1 MKTLLLF
8 AITTSVF
15 AKLGKRLPLEYR
27 GKSKEQIQK
36 MLMNRKEDS
45 VSTVRSAIRKKER
58 YSSFNPYFEK
68 DVITISSLESFAGTI
83 VDNIVSS
90 GRRFSLPVYPDEHSK
105 IPLGSYFECE
115 GVNWAQKYDYRIEFT
130 CTKLITPDK
139 EYNIKASVIDEYK
152 VPGVLADEV
161 YDGSEESILGT
172 AVAAGF
178 QTMLGGIASVEQTD
192 VGSRFKGN
200 AGNSIIAGVQGG
212 VGAASDEM
220 LIRSQDKNLILRVN
234 KNKRVFIR
242 FKERFSYEL

>member
-83 VDNIVSS
+83 
-90 GRRFSLPVYPDEHSK
+90 
-105 IPLGSYFECE
+105 
-115 GVNWAQKYDYRIEFT
+115 
-130 CTKLITPDK
+130 
-139 EYNIKASVIDEYK
+139 
-152 VPGVLADEV
+152 
-161 YDGSEESILGT
+161 
-172 AVAAGF
+172 
-178 QTMLGGIASVEQTD
+178 
-192 VGSRFKGN
+192 
-200 AGNSIIAGVQGG
+200 
-212 VGAASDEM
+212 
-220 LIRSQDKNLILRVN
+220 
-234 KNKRVFIR
+234 
-242 FKERFSYEL
+242 